1 MNRLK
6 LFIVGATVMLSLTSF
21 AVEYPWLSFVMMD
34 NTEISVAA
42 DNLSINYS
50 DKTLTLKSATVD
62 QSIAVDRIKSMQFRS
77 DLSGIDGIN
86 IDGAEEPATY
96 YNTSGIEVGSFASVE
111 EARESL
117 PAGIYIV
124 KNSVKSFKII
134 F

>member
-1 MNRLK
+1 
-6 LFIVGATVMLSLTSF
+6 MLPLTSF
-21 AVEYPWLSFVMMD
+21 AVEYPWLSFVMTD

-50 DKTLTLKSATVD
+50 DNTLTLKSATVD
-62 QSIAVDRIKSMQFRS
+62 QAIAVDKIKSMQFKS
-77 DLSGIDGIN
+77 DLSGISELTTDSADGS
-86 IDGAEEPATY
+86 ATY
-96 YNTSGIEVGSFASVE
+96 YTTSGISVGSFASVE
-111 EARESL
+111 EARKSL